1 MPALP
6 YNPHDLVSPD
16 FRSDPYS
23 TSRRDYITKN
33 ANATEEEAANALA
46 ALWKSTNDAEIIV
59 WDKEVATE
67 TAAAA
72 DAARLEKEA
81 EEAAAATAIQERE
94 AARREEMKKNKAK
107 YAPILPRGVPT
118 TLPVIPSAY
127 ATKKI
132 VAGAYFELY
141 YFTNDGIEDARK
153 RAATSDND
161 TLTFVT
167 TDGLPTFVP
176 VGSSKES
183 RSSVREDKDLS
194 WDDLEI
200 ALPRALVAMEAA
212 NWPEARVKMFRAF
225 WTAILTHSYRSESD
239 NDGLYRK
246 ALLRYQDE
254 IRRSWHLAMA
264 SGNISATF
272 DLTEINERLLE
283 KMYDRIYD
291 EWRRGRDTARL
302 DNVRVFLLACVPVL
316 IIFHLPLPD
325 CFISHCPN
333 VCFCHRMPSVATE
346 SAESS
351 SS

>member
-6 YNPHDLVSPD
+6 YNPDDLVSPD

-23 TSRRDYITKN
+23 TSHQDYITKN
-33 ANATEEEAANALA
+33 ANATEEEA
-46 ALWKSTNDAEIIV
+46 DAEIIV

-72 DAARLEKEA
+72 DTARLEKEA
-81 EEAAAATAIQERE
+81 EEAAATTAIQERE
-94 AARREEMKKNKAK
+94 VACREEMKKNKAK

-132 VAGAYFELY
+132 VAGAYFKLY
-141 YFTNDGIEDARK
+141 YFTNDGIEDACK
-153 RAATSDND
+153 CVATSDND

-183 RSSVREDKDLS
+183 RSSVHEDKDLS

-212 NWPEARVKMFRAF
+212 NWPEARVKMFCAF
-225 WTAILTHSYRSESD
+225 WTAILTHSYCSESD
-239 NDGLYRK
+239 NNGLYQK

-272 DLTEINERLLE
+272 NLTEINERLLE

-291 EWRRGRDTARL
+291 EWRRGCDTARL
-302 DNVRVFLLACVPVL
+302 DNVRVFSSSLCSCPDS
-316 IIFHLPLPD
+316 FHLPPSQLLYISLPK
-325 CFISHCPN
+325 CVLLPSHARFWCPMC
-333 VCFCHRMPSVATE
+333 VFCM
-346 SAESS
+346 
-351 SS
+351 